1 MASAL
6 VPVDAV
12 GAVAVDAGVGE
23 ALVDV
28 VLAVLSISSVR
39 TFAAVSGRK
48 LFTLTSILTRPA
60 PAFIDWPVTKI
71 SGPSQLAIA
80 LEGVDVVNAL
90 AVLARVVLAVV
101 DVDLAPPA
109 GKSGHAVAQEGGE
122 RVAARSSIL
131 AGVVSA
137 AIILVDFAVLSGK
150 ANGAGAAVAV
160 DQVCADAAVDAGARA
175 ALVQV
180 GLAVGSGVT

>member
-12 GAVAVDAGVGE
+12 GAVAVDAGIGE
-23 ALVDV
+23 ALVDI

-39 TFAAVSGRK
+39 AFAAVSRRK

-80 LEGVDVVNAL
+80 LEGVDAVNAL

-101 DVDLAPPA
+101 DVDLASPA
-109 GKSGHAVAQEGGE
+109 GKSGNAIAQEGGE

-137 AIILVDFAVLSGK
+137 AIVLVDFAVLSGE
-150 ANGAGAAVAV
+150 ADGAGAAVAV

>member
-1 MASAL
+1 VASAL

-12 GAVAVDAGVGE
+12 GAVAVNAGVGE

-48 LFTLTSILTRPA
+48 LFTQTSILAWPA
-60 PAFIDWPVTKI
+60 PAFIDRPVAKI
-71 SGPSQLAIA
+71 SGPSQLTIT
-80 LEGVDVVNAL
+80 LEGVDAVNAL

-137 AIILVDFAVLSGK
+137 AIILVDFAVLSGE
-150 ANGAGAAVAV
+150 ADGAGAAVAV

-180 GLAVGSGVT
+180 GLAVGAGVT